1 MRKSIVT
8 YPRKCYNNSKYLE
21 RSENYGRRNKSSAE
35 NTTVESQPAKEN
47 LNGTVKVMSALAYL
61 WILFFLPL
69 VVCPDSKFGRYHANQ
84 GLVLLLAAVVA
95 NVIGAVLSLIPAVG
109 WILQLILNVAMLVL
123 TILGIVNVC
132 NGETKP
138 LPIIGG
144 LTLIK

>member
-1 MRKSIVT
+1 MD
-8 YPRKCYNNSKYLE
+8 E
-21 RSENYGRRNKSSAE
+21 ENKSSAE

-47 LNGTVKVMSALAYL
+47 LNGTVKAMSALAYL

-84 GLVLLLAAVVA
+84 GLVLLLTTIVA
-95 NVIGAVLSLIPAVG
+95 NVIGAVLRLIPTVG
-109 WILQLILNVAMLVL
+109 WILQLVLNVAMVVL
-123 TILGIVNVC
+123 MIFGIVNAC